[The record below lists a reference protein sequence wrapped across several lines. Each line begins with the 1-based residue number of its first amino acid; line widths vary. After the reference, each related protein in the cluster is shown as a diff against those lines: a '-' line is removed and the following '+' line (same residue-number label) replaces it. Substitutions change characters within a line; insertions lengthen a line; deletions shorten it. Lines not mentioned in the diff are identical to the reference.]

1 LEGDGEA
8 GAEGKGSA
16 HGSVSEQDEACSSN
30 VCPDPLPSEEKHR
43 YYEQI
48 ELDVTRSAT
57 HLGLSRDE
65 ISTLRRRLSSTL
77 HALFRENTQFHY
89 YQGFHDLA
97 SIILHAF
104 DDVEMS
110 KQVIFRVMKLF
121 LKEAMGEDLSIANDA
136 LSLLVHLIERDDR
149 VLAQTLCKDGV
160 GPQFALSWLL
170 TWFSHD
176 VRNAHQAFRLFDSF
190 LSSHPLLPL
199 YTAAAIIKFRS
210 DVILDPAH
218 DYAEVHMLMQKLP
231 DDLPLDVII
240 AQASRSFTKYPPSRA
255 VAALALQQEMRL
267 SRSRSW
273 LSLPLVLSRKGTR
286 RKREPEEERRGISAM
301 SQEMFVVPSRR
312 STAGDAESMWETKK
326 RITSMSAA
334 ISVFM
339 FLVVSRINE
348 YFYG

>member
-1 LEGDGEA
+1 MEGDGEA

-199 YTAAAIIKFRS
+199 YTAAAIIKFRKTS
-210 DVILDPAH
+210 GRSPTGRHHCASVQVVHQVSSITSCRCARPPAR
-218 DYAEVHMLMQKLP
+218 DALVPISLMAVPPAGAE
-231 DDLPLDVII
+231 
-240 AQASRSFTKYPPSRA
+240 
-255 VAALALQQEMRL
+255 QE
-267 SRSRSW
+267 
-273 LSLPLVLSRKGTR
+273 GD
-286 RKREPEEERRGISAM
+286 EEEARAGGG
-301 SQEMFVVPSRR
+301 E
-312 STAGDAESMWETKK
+312 AGDLGHVAGDVCRPLQEKHSW
-326 RITSMSAA
+326 R
-334 ISVFM
+334 
-339 FLVVSRINE
+339 R
-348 YFYG
+348 